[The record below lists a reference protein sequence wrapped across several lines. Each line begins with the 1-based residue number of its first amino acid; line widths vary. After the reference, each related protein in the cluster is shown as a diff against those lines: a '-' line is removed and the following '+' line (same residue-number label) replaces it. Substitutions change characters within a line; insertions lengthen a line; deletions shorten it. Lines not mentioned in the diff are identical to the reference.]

1 MTDFGG
7 FDAERVASGLLR
19 ASPDVALIVFTDEL
33 RVAAAGGQV
42 PTPHRMG
49 TTEISGR
56 HVSEAL
62 AAEHLD
68 KCEPLFRAALE
79 GRSASF
85 EIEEADRG
93 RCYRVSVEPLPDS
106 AGVVAGG
113 VCFWRDVTERR
124 DLLDEL
130 AQRERLMDLAHDA
143 IIVREPATSAVTYWN
158 REAGEIY
165 GYGAEQARG
174 RITHELLAT
183 EFPDSREEVDRA
195 LLEVGRWEGALWH
208 TRADGRRILVSSRQA
223 LVRGERGE
231 PLAVIELNAD
241 ITERTRAEQEVRVA
255 GERFRGLVESASDAM
270 VVVDQD
276 GHIELVNARTE
287 ELFGYTRRELVGQP
301 VEMLLPVGLRRQHV
315 EHREA
320 FMANPRA
327 RAMGAGVDLLAR
339 RKDGSQFAAD
349 ISLSPL
355 QTESGLLVSAAV
367 RDISQ
372 QLLHQLE
379 QALVPRMKISPRWQ
393 LEWRYLPVVRS
404 MLLGGD
410 FIGACERPDGSLA
423 LLVGDVAGHGVAAAG
438 TGAML
443 RAAWLGAALGDV
455 PLKSLA
461 RLLDRLLINQ
471 AGHGASTMATAC
483 LAEVDA
489 AARELR
495 LVRAGHDSP
504 LLIAPGTV
512 SEVSGK
518 HGPALGLPGK
528 SDWPLERIPLP
539 NRAAIMMYTDGLTE
553 RRAVPRSMRRFAAV
567 APHIE
572 PESLLA
578 KPSGRA
584 IDDMLG
590 EIFPHGTDL
599 LDDDVAV
606 ILLNLARTAVAE
618 DGYRERSASTG

>member
-7 FDAERVASGLLR
+7 FDANRVASAFLR
-19 ASPDVALIVFTDEL
+19 ALPDVWFVVFTDVL
-33 RVAAAGGQV
+33 RVAAVGGQV
-42 PTPHRMG
+42 PTRDG
-49 TTEISGR
+49 VGATEILGR

-62 AAEHLD
+62 APEHLQT
-68 KCEPLFRAALE
+68 CEPHFRAALA

-85 EIEEADRG
+85 EIEAADGG
-93 RCYRVSVEPLPDS
+93 RWYRVDVEPLPDS
-106 AGVVAGG
+106 AAVVAGG
-113 VCFWRDVTERR
+113 VCVWRDVSERR
-124 DLLDEL
+124 ELLDEL
-130 AQRERLMDLAHDA
+130 EQRARLMDLAHDA
-143 IIVREPATSAVTYWN
+143 IIVREPATSAVNYWN

-165 GYGAEQARG
+165 GYSAEQACG

-195 LLEVGRWEGALWH
+195 LFDAGRWEGVLSH

-241 ITERTRAEQEVRVA
+241 ITEPRRAEQELRVA
-255 GERFRGLVESASDAM
+255 GERFRGLVESAPDAM
-270 VVVDQD
+270 VVVGQD
-276 GHIELVNARTE
+276 GHIELVNARAE
-287 ELFGYTRRELVGQP
+287 ELLGYERHELVGHS
-301 VEMLLPVGLRRQHV
+301 VEMLLPAGLRGQHV
-315 EHREA
+315 GHRNA

-327 RAMGAGVDLLAR
+327 RAMGAGMDLLAR

-372 QLLHQLE
+372 QLLRQLE
-379 QALVPRMKISPRWQ
+379 QALVPRMEISARWQ
-393 LEWRYLPVVRS
+393 LAWRYLPVVRS

-443 RAAWLGAALGDV
+443 RAAWLGAALSDV
-455 PLKSLA
+455 PLGSLA
-461 RLLDRLLINQ
+461 RLLHRLLINQ
-471 AGHGASTMATAC
+471 ADHGASTMATAC

-518 HGPALGLPGK
+518 HGPALGLPGE

-539 NRAAIMMYTDGLTE
+539 GRAAIMLYTDGLTE
-553 RRAVPRSMRRFAAV
+553 RRAMPRSIRRFAAV

-572 PESLLA
+572 PETLLA

-584 IDDMLG
+584 IDDMLE
-590 EIFPHGTDL
+590 EIFPNGTEL

-618 DGYRERSASTG
+618 QAS

>member
-1 MTDFGG
+1 MSDFGG
-7 FDAERVASGLLR
+7 LDVIRLASVVLR
-19 ASPDVALIVFTDEL
+19 ALPDVSLMVFTDEL
-33 RVAAAGGQV
+33 RVAAVGGEV
-42 PTPHRMG
+42 PTPDG
-49 TTEISGR
+49 AGGKEISGR

-62 AAEHLD
+62 APEHLRR
-68 KCEPLFRAALE
+68 CEPLFRGALA
-79 GRSASF
+79 GRSASV
-85 EIEEADRG
+85 EIEVAEAG
-93 RCYRVSVEPLPDS
+93 RSYQVNVEPLPDS
-106 AGVVAGG
+106 AGGIAGG

-124 DLLDEL
+124 ELLDEL
-130 AQRERLMDLAHDA
+130 EQRARLMDLAHDA
-143 IIVREPATSAVTYWN
+143 IIVREPGTSAVTYWN
-158 REAGEIY
+158 READEIY
-165 GYGAEQARG
+165 GYNAEQACG

-183 EFPDSREEVDRA
+183 QFPGSRDEVDRA
-195 LLEVGRWEGALWH
+195 LFDAGRWEGVLWH

-241 ITERTRAEQEVRVA
+241 ITERMRAEQELRVA
-255 GERFRGLVESASDAM
+255 GERFRGLVESAPDAM
-270 VVVDQD
+270 VVVDHD
-276 GHIELVNARTE
+276 GQIELVNARAE
-287 ELFGYTRRELVGQP
+287 ELFGYERSELVGHP
-301 VEMLLPVGLRRQHV
+301 VETLLPAGLRARHV
-315 EHREA
+315 GHREA

-327 RAMGAGVDLLAR
+327 RPMGAGMDLLAR

-355 QTESGLLVSAAV
+355 HTESGLLVSAAV

-372 QLLHQLE
+372 QLLRQLE
-379 QALVPRMKISPRWQ
+379 QALVPRMRISPRWQ
-393 LEWRYLPVVRS
+393 LAWRYLPVVRS

-438 TGAML
+438 TGATL
-443 RAAWLGAALGDV
+443 RAAWLGAALSDV
-455 PLKSLA
+455 PLESLA

-471 AGHGASTMATAC
+471 ADHGASTMATAC

-489 AARELR
+489 AGRELR

-504 LLIAPGTV
+504 LLIAPEAVG
-512 SEVSGK
+512 EISGK
-518 HGPALGLPGK
+518 HGPALGLPGE

-539 NRAAIMMYTDGLTE
+539 GRAAIMLYTDGLTE
-553 RRAVPRSMRRFAAV
+553 RRARPRAIRQFAAV

-578 KPSGRA
+578 KPAGRA
-584 IDDMLG
+584 IDDMLD
-590 EIFPHGTDL
+590 EIFPHGTEL

-606 ILLNLARTAVAE
+606 VLLNLV
-618 DGYRERSASTG
+618 